1 MRRMLIMAHLFAG
14 NRRRVKAYPRASA
27 LAGGAPAP
35 SFFLMARRG
44 ALHIGISGWHYKPWV
59 GPFYPEGTKASAML
73 RTYSATFAAVAA
85 AAAALFLPHGVE
97 PRSPPPGHG
106 RNRPNPINRTTH

>member
-27 LAGGAPAP
+27 LAGGAPPP
-35 SFFLMARRG
+35 SFSLMARRG
-44 ALHIGISGWHYKPWV
+44 ALHIGTSGWHYKPWV

-73 RTYSATFAAVAA
+73 RTYSATFAAV
-85 AAAALFLPHGVE
+85 
-97 PRSPPPGHG
+97 RSEERRVGKECVSTC
-106 RNRPNPINRTTH
+106 RSRW